1 MNVLRRCRRA
11 PIAQLLA
18 LAGAAFAVATFAQT
32 QPTFHTEANFVRV
45 DVYAT
50 SRGVP
55 VTDLTRDDFEL
66 FDADAPQTIAEFTRF
81 SATRGPATTSARS
94 DVRTLN

>member
-1 MNVLRRCRRA
+1 MLRRTRHA
-11 PIAQLLA
+11 AIAQFLVLL
-18 LAGAAFAVATFAQT
+18 GAASAIATFAQT

-55 VTDLTRDDFEL
+55 VTDLTRDDFDL

-81 SATRGPATTSARS
+81 SATRGPAIT
-94 DVRTLN
+94 